1 MYLKRH
7 FWRYIVKREAII
19 TQLQSTPLF
28 HDISSETLLAL
39 VNMPKTQ
46 IKSFKPGEIIYSP
59 ESTDK
64 LLGIFLSG
72 TATVHSVDSE
82 NGVLLRGFTKNDA
95 FGLATLFGSR
105 SRYVSVITAKKAC
118 RVLMFAAEDI
128 SALIQTNP
136 TFSTNYIRCLSD
148 KICYLN
154 AKISCFTAGSPER
167 KLAYFLC
174 SQSPEN
180 SFSLNISA
188 NALSDMLNIG
198 RASLYRAFD
207 KFTKDGFIKKEG
219 KNITLIDRT
228 VMIEFYK

>member
-1 MYLKRH
+1 
-7 FWRYIVKREAII
+7 
-19 TQLQSTPLF
+19 
-28 HDISSETLLAL
+28 
-39 VNMPKTQ
+39 MPKTQ

-82 NGVLLRGFTKNDA
+82 NGVLLRSFTKNDA

-118 RVLMFAAEDI
+118 RVLMFAPEDI
-128 SALIQTNP
+128 AALIQTNP
-136 TFSTNYIRCLSD
+136 AFSTNYIRCLSD

-174 SQSPEN
+174 SHSPEN

-198 RASLYRAFD
+198 RASLYRAFERLCE
-207 KFTKDGFIKKEG
+207 DGFLIKNG
-219 KNITLIDRT
+219 KNLIIKNVDAMMT
-228 VMIEFYK
+228 AYKS

>member
-1 MYLKRH
+1 MK
-7 FWRYIVKREAII
+7 KEAIV
-19 TQLQSTPLF
+19 TQLQATPLF
-28 HDISSETLLAL
+28 HGISGETILAL
-39 VNMPKTQ
+39 LNMPKSRV
-46 IKSFKPGEIIYSP
+46 KSFKSGDIIYSP
-59 ESTDK
+59 ESTEK

-72 TATVHSVDSE
+72 TATVHSVDSV
-82 NGVLLRGFTKNDA
+82 NGVLLRSFTKNDI

-118 RVLMFAAEDI
+118 RVLLFTPEDI
-128 SALIQTNP
+128 GALLQTEP
-136 TFSTNYIRCLSD
+136 TFSGNYIRCLSD

-207 KFTKDGFIKKEG
+207 KFINDGFIQKEG

-228 VMIEFYK
+228 AMIEFYK